1 MFEMNLKAINV
12 EIRGKEKK
20 VSQSQGKEYLIVRV
34 EDEAGRSSELYD
46 PNVEN
51 EGLYKKGMT
60 GDFLLNVKIGKYSK
74 VTVKDFQPTMI

>member
-1 MFEMNLKAINV
+1 MFEMNLVAKNV

-46 PNVEN
+46 PNVGN
-51 EGLYKKGMT
+51 DALYVKGTT
-60 GDFLLNVKIGKYSK
+60 GDFSLNVKIGKYSK
-74 VTVKDFQPTMI
+74 VTVNNFMPTI

>member
-1 MFEMNLKAINV
+1 MFEMNLKAINI

>member
-46 PNVEN
+46 PNIEN

>member
-46 PNVEN
+46 PNTSN
-51 EGLYKKGMT
+51 EGLYVKGTT
-60 GDFLLNVKIGKYSK
+60 GTFDLNVKIGKYSK
-74 VTVKDFQPTMI
+74 VTVNNFTPTI

>member
-1 MFEMNLKAINV
+1 MFEMNLKAVNV

-46 PNVEN
+46 PNVGN
-51 EGLYKKGMT
+51 EGLYLKGST
-60 GDFLLNVKIGKYSK
+60 GTFDLNVKIGKYSK
-74 VTVKDFQPTMI
+74 VTVNNFTPTMI

>member
-1 MFEMNLKAINV
+1 MFEMNLVAKNV

-20 VSQSQGKEYLIVRV
+20 LSQQGKEYLIVRV

-46 PNVEN
+46 PNVGN
-51 EGLYKKGMT
+51 DGLYLKGTT

-74 VTVKDFQPTMI
+74 VTVNNFTPAL

>member
-46 PNVEN
+46 PNVDN

>member
-46 PNVEN
+46 PNVGN
-51 EGLYKKGMT
+51 EGLYVKGTT
-60 GDFLLNVKIGKYSK
+60 GTFDLNVKIGKYSK
-74 VTVKDFQPTMI
+74 VTVNNFMPTII

>member
-34 EDEAGRSSELYD
+34 EDDAGRSSELYD

>member
-1 MFEMNLKAINV
+1 MFEMNLKAVNV

-46 PNVEN
+46 PNVGN
-51 EGLYKKGMT
+51 EGLYLKGTT
-60 GDFLLNVKIGKYSK
+60 GTFDLNVKIGKYSK
-74 VTVKDFQPTMI
+74 VTVNNFVPAI

>member
-1 MFEMNLKAINV
+1 MFEMNLVAKNV

>member
-1 MFEMNLKAINV
+1 MFEMNLKAIDV

-46 PNVEN
+46 PNVDN

>member
-46 PNVEN
+46 PNVDN

-74 VTVKDFQPTMI
+74 VTVTDFQPTMI